1 MRKIVMLMVGVVLVA
16 CSSAGQP
23 ASGEK
28 PLAFPGA
35 EGAGKYTVGGRG
47 GEVYVVT
54 NLLDEGEGSLRKGIQ
69 KHGARTIVFAVSGT
83 ILLNR
88 PMDINND
95 SITIAGQTAPGD
107 GICLQGYGLNIKAD
121 EVIVRYLRIRP
132 GDIFEVEQDAV
143 STIGQKNVIID
154 HCSMSWGNDE
164 VLSAYNIENLTVQWC
179 LISESLNESHH
190 HKGEHGYGGIWG
202 GNKATFHHNLLA
214 HHTSRNPR
222 FQGGRSLK
230 DGQQELVEMVNN
242 VIYNYA
248 EKAAYAGEA
257 GQYNMIANY
266 FKPGPA
272 TSKDERKL
280 FVEPYAPLGQFYVE
294 GNMVVG
300 APEVSENNTLGINT
314 KRGAL
319 EEMVATEP
327 FTVSDYKVR
336 DAETAYE
343 EVLSGVGAS
352 RKRDVVD
359 QRVIAEVRE
368 GSATYGRNGILDSQE
383 QVGGWPELL
392 SAEAPLDSDKDGMP
406 DTWELAKDL
415 DLNDSND
422 ANAYDLSKTYTNLEV
437 YLNGLVDNQ

>member
-1 MRKIVMLMVGVVLVA
+1 MWMLGVLMVA
-16 CSSAGQP
+16 CNSTGQP
-23 ASGEK
+23 VNGEK

-54 NLLDEGEGSLRKGIQ
+54 NLKDEGEGSLRKGVQ

-107 GICLQGYGLNIKAD
+107 GICLQGYGLNIKAN

-132 GDIFEVEQDAV
+132 GDIYEVEQDAV
-143 STIGQKNVIID
+143 STIGRKNIIID

-202 GNKATFHHNLLA
+202 GHKATFHHNLLA

-230 DGQQELVEMVNN
+230 PGQEELVEMVNN

-272 TSKDERKL
+272 TSKSERRYII
-280 FVEPYAPLGQFYVE
+280 EPYAPLGKFYLN
-294 GNMVVG
+294 GNVVVG
-300 APEVSENNTLGINT
+300 APEVTEDNSLGINT
-314 KRGAL
+314 KRGSL
-319 EEMVATEP
+319 EEIVAQVP
-327 FTVSDYKVR
+327 FSVSDYKVR
-336 DAETAYE
+336 GAEEAYE
-343 EVLSGVGAS
+343 AVLTGVGAS
-352 RKRDVVD
+352 HKRDVID

-368 GSATYGRNGILDSQE
+368 GTATYGRNGILDSQE
-383 QVGGWPELL
+383 QVGGWPDLL
-392 SAEAPLDSDKDGMP
+392 SAEVPLDGDGDGMP
-406 DTWELAKDL
+406 DTWEEANG
-415 DLNDSND
+415 LNSKESYDHS
-422 ANAYDLSKTYTNLEV
+422 AYDLSKHYTNLEV
-437 YLNGLVDNQ
+437 YMNSLVDLD